1 MTPYVVVEGKR
12 TEPKVLKPW
21 LTHLVPGLGWV
32 RRAEEAGPGLGFML
46 AAGGYPDV
54 LDRLR
59 AAMEDIIRF
68 PTFDALFVFV
78 DAEDEPWADR
88 RERFLEVISTSSLRV
103 PTVISVASCCIE
115 TWLLGHRG
123 MVRTQSDHPGLRT
136 FLSAYDV
143 RELDPENLPR
153 LDGFRNRAATHEAY
167 LKAVF
172 ESRGRSYSKTHPG
185 PAAEPA
191 YLDELI
197 RRLNETPHLLS
208 LRHTL
213 AELKSLSQDTP
224 TPAAPPPSPA

>member
-12 TEPKVLKPW
+12 TEPKVLKPS
-21 LTHLVPGLGWV
+21 
-32 RRAEEAGPGLGFML
+32 
-46 AAGGYPDV
+46 DV
-54 LDRLR
+54 LNRLHD
-59 AAMEDIIRF
+59 ALVDIKQF
-68 PTFDALFVFV
+68 PTFDALLVFV
-78 DAEDEPWADR
+78 DAEDEPWAER

-103 PTVISVASCCIE
+103 PAVISVASCCIE

-123 MVRTQSDHPGLRT
+123 MVRTQSDHEGLRT

-143 RELDPENLPR
+143 RDQDPEGLPR
-153 LDGFRNRAATHEAY
+153 LSGFRNRAATHEAY

-197 RRLNETPHLLS
+197 RRLNETPHLQS

-213 AELKSLSQDTP
+213 TELKSLSQDTP